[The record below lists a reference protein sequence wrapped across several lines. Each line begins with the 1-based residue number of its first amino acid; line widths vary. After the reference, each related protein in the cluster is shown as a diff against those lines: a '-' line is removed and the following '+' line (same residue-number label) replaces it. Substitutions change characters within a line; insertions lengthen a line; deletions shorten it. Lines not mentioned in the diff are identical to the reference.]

1 MSFSH
6 AKKIQLIWAVSLSAF
21 SVIGILY
28 ILNCQLKNNIFI
40 FSGWVFVTSSA
51 LWTLV
56 VCVWSFPEKDA
67 TRDLYHRTSAWNV
80 IKDSRLLYPTADASI
95 YFVDS
100 DKDLSDC
107 RLSVKKVTIVLQGA
121 KRCNEVSPV
130 RAWPLSWR
138 RFKMARGEWT
148 STKYKRIVLE
158 KFHEVDGK
166 VLVSS
171 FRFECVQGWPLFW
184 LRIRVISISVAL
196 CVPLWLIGLSAL
208 PYEMQSSNKANWYEY
223 ATVQCFLYLFALLIC
238 GYFLQP
244 HYNKLVFKNQ

>member
-1 MSFSH
+1 MSFSP
-6 AKKIQLIWAVSLSAF
+6 AKKIQLKWAITLSAF

-28 ILNCQLKNNIFI
+28 ILNFPLKNYIFI
-40 FSGWVFVTSSA
+40 FSVWVFVTSSA

-56 VCVWSFPEKDA
+56 LCMWSFPEEGA
-67 TRDLYHRTSAWNV
+67 TRDLYHRTSAWDV
-80 IKDSRLLYPTADASI
+80 IKDSHLLYPTADASI

-100 DKDLSDC
+100 DKDLSDYS
-107 RLSVKKVTIVLQGA
+107 LSVKKVTIVLQGA
-121 KRCNEVSPV
+121 KGCNEVSHV

-148 STKYKRIVLE
+148 SAKYKRIILE
-158 KFHEVDGK
+158 KFHEVGGE

-171 FRFECVQGWPLFW
+171 FRFECVRGWPLFW
-184 LRIRVISISVAL
+184 LRVRVILISVAL

-223 ATVQCFLYLFALLIC
+223 TTVKCFLSFFVLLIV
-238 GYFLQP
+238 GYFVQP
-244 HYNKLVFKNQ
+244 HYNKLVFKKQ